1 MKAPFVVGICGGS
14 GSGKTKVLD
23 WLQREFDDQDICLL
37 SQDNYY
43 RDRVTNSSEE
53 NRFFNFDEPEVIEAD
68 TFATDLQAL
77 KQGNAVERRE
87 YTFNNPDKEG
97 RLLTFRPAPVI
108 VVEGIFV
115 FHFPDIN
122 RLLDLKVFVDVKEHL
137 KFHRRISRDSR
148 ERGYP
153 LEDILYKYVHHVA
166 PAYEKYIAPYRHEAD
181 LVIPNN
187 QSYQEH
193 ECPPAVEVL
202 VSHLMTKLW

>member
-14 GSGKTKVLD
+14 GSGKTKVLK
-23 WLQREFDDQDICLL
+23 WLQQEFDDQDLCLL

-53 NRFFNFDEPEVIEAD
+53 NRYFNFDEPEVIEAD

-77 KQGNAVERRE
+77 KQGKTVERRE
-87 YTFNNPDKEG
+87 YTFNNPTKEG
-97 RLLTFRPAPVI
+97 RLLTSRPAPVI

-115 FHFPDIN
+115 FHFPDVN
-122 RLLDLKVFVDVKEHL
+122 RLLDLKVFIDVKEHL

-166 PAYEKYIAPYRHEAD
+166 PAYEKYIEPYRHRAD

-193 ECPPAVEVL
+193 ECPPSVQVL
-202 VSHLMTKLW
+202 VSHLMTKLP